1 MLMTHGSY
9 YTQVAIIGGG
19 ISGAALLFMLS
30 RYTEIESITLFEKYN
45 RPATLN
51 SSAKA
56 NSQTLHIGD
65 IETNYDFKKA
75 KKVSASSSMVANF
88 ITHFN
93 YEDTIGFRKPKMVLA
108 VGEEEIAELRARY
121 KTFKVLFPYL
131 ELWDEKA
138 LEVIEPM
145 LTKGRKEPI
154 LAMGA
159 KDKITTIDFG
169 KLSQTF
175 IDLSQKESCTVDL
188 NFGMEVTKIT
198 KKWDKFLI
206 STNRGEFMS
215 EVVVVD
221 AGAHSLLFAHEMGYG
236 DDYAMLPIGGSFY
249 FAKKQLLNA
258 KVYTMQNPK
267 LPFAAIHGDPDLTAD
282 GKTRF
287 GPTAFAMLA
296 LERYHHMEILNLFD
310 LLSLDRSVLGV
321 YYDLMKDG
329 DIRTYIMRNFTHEL
343 PGIGNEFFIKEVQKL
358 IPTLHSDDIEY
369 ADGYGGMRPQIIDK
383 KAKKLLLGEAKI
395 NTGAGIIFNMTPSPG
410 ASSCLGNAFEDAKI
424 LCDFLGVDLLKRKI
438 KKELCD
444 EKEYCYIN
452 QQQNR

>member
-1 MLMTHGSY
+1 MTEGSY

-19 ISGAALLFMLS
+19 ISGTALLFMLS
-30 RYTEIESITLFEKYN
+30 RYTQIESITLFEKYDK
-45 RPATLN
+45 PATLN

-65 IETNYDFKKA
+65 IETNYDFAKA

-93 YEDTIGFRKPKMVLA
+93 YEGTIGFRKPKMVLA
-108 VGEEEIAELRARY
+108 VGEKEIDELQTRY
-121 KTFKVLFPYL
+121 ETFKPLFPYL
-131 ELWDEKA
+131 ELWDEEA
-138 LEVIEPM
+138 LEEIEPI

-154 LAMGA
+154 LAMGT
-159 KDKITTIDFG
+159 KDKISTVDFG

-175 IDLSQKESCTVDL
+175 IDLSQKEHSDVIL
-188 NFGMEVTKIT
+188 NFGTEVTKIT

-206 STNRGEFMS
+206 HTDKGEYLS
-215 EVVVVD
+215 DVVVVD
-221 AGAHSLLFAHEMGYG
+221 AGAHSLLLAHEMGYG
-236 DDYAMLPIGGSFY
+236 EKYAMLPIGGSFY
-249 FAKKQLLNA
+249 FAKKQLLNT

-267 LPFAAIHGDPDLTAD
+267 LPFAAVHGDPDLTAD
-282 GKTRF
+282 WRTRF
-287 GPTAFAMLA
+287 GPTAFAMMT

-310 LLSLDRSVLGV
+310 LLSLDSSVLGV
-321 YYDLMKDG
+321 YYDLMKDA
-329 DIRTYIMRNFTHEL
+329 DIRAYIMRNFAHEL
-343 PGIGNEFFIKEVQKL
+343 PGIGNEFFIEEVQKL
-358 IPTLHSDDIEY
+358 IPSLNSNDIEY

-395 NTGAGIIFNMTPSPG
+395 DTGTGIIFNMTPSPG

-452 QQQNR
+452 QQPHR